1 MEKTILI
8 PTNFSKPA
16 WNALVYALELFQQS
30 KVQFYILNTYKKDL
44 LNLNSEE
51 AKEKSEIGLQK
62 ILNGIQ
68 FRDRNSSHSFQT
80 ISSSKKLEQAIEE
93 IIRDKNINLIVL
105 GSKGKY
111 AGINSAYDST
121 VSSISQNI
129 DNCPI
134 LVIPEN
140 ISFEAI
146 NFNEIVFPTSLLNNF
161 LKNELQILI
170 ELAKKLKAPI
180 RIVNVEESKDEGE
193 IDPEIKNQLI
203 DIFKELKISFHT
215 LTQTTVST
223 GVHIFIQSR
232 NSSMLALY
240 KRRQGFFSR
249 LFIQNFKKDIDF
261 DPVIPVLLIP
271 EADNKN

>member
-16 WNALVYALELFQQS
+16 WNALVYAIELFQQS
-30 KVQFYILNTYKKDL
+30 KVEFYILNTYKKDL

-51 AKEKSEIGLQK
+51 AKSKSETGLQK

-68 FRDRNSSHSFQT
+68 FRDRNTSHSFHT
-80 ISSSKKLEQAIEE
+80 ISTSKKLEQAIEE
-93 IIRDKNINLIVL
+93 VIREKNINMIVL

-129 DNCPI
+129 NDCPV
-134 LVIPEN
+134 LVIPETLG
-140 ISFEAI
+140 FELK
-146 NFNEIVFPTSLLNNF
+146 NFTEIVFPTSLLNKF
-161 LKNELQILI
+161 LKKDLQILI
-170 ELAKKLKAPI
+170 DLAKKLKAPI
-180 RIVNVEESKDEGE
+180 RIVNVEESKEEGE
-193 IDPEIKNQLI
+193 IDMEMKNQLM

-249 LFIQNFKKDIDF
+249 LFMQNFKKDIDF
-261 DPVIPVLLIP
+261 DPMIPVLLIP
-271 EADNKN
+271 ELENKN